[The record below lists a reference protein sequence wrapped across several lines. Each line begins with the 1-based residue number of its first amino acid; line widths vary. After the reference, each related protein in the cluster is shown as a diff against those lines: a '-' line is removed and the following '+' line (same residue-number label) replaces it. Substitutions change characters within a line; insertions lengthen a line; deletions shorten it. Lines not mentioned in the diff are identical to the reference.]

1 MTIITARSPAVLYL
15 MLWAGNL
22 ISISMACIISLI
34 DQSKQKIVKTST
46 VDGNYAGAEKRV
58 KQLNEKLNEKPNKKE
73 LFWVVTTI
81 GV

>member
-1 MTIITARSPAVLYL
+1 MGWQIFNI
-15 MLWAGNL
+15 
-22 ISISMACIISLI
+22 MACIISLI
-34 DQSKQKIVKTST
+34 DPSKQKIVKTST
-46 VDGNYAGAEKRV
+46 VDVNYAIAEKRV

>member
-1 MTIITARSPAVLYL
+1 
-15 MLWAGNL
+15 
-22 ISISMACIISLI
+22 MACIISLI
-34 DQSKQKIVKTST
+34 NPSNEKIVKTST
-46 VDGNYAGAEKRV
+46 VDENYAGAEKKV

>member
-1 MTIITARSPAVLYL
+1 MGWQIFNI
-15 MLWAGNL
+15 
-22 ISISMACIISLI
+22 MACIISLI
-34 DQSKQKIVKTST
+34 DPSKQKIVKTST
-46 VDGNYAGAEKRV
+46 VDVNYAMAEKRV

>member
-1 MTIITARSPAVLYL
+1 
-15 MLWAGNL
+15 
-22 ISISMACIISLI
+22 MACIISLI
-34 DQSKQKIVKTST
+34 DPRQKIVKTST
-46 VDGNYAGAEKRV
+46 VDENYAGAEKRV

>member
-1 MTIITARSPAVLYL
+1 MGWQIFNI
-15 MLWAGNL
+15 MD
-22 ISISMACIISLI
+22 CIISLI
-34 DQSKQKIVKTST
+34 DPSKQKIVKTST
-46 VDGNYAGAEKRV
+46 VDVNYAMAEKIV

>member
-1 MTIITARSPAVLYL
+1 M
-15 MLWAGNL
+15 GCKL
-22 ISISMACIISLI
+22 ISIFMACIISLI
-34 DQSKQKIVKTST
+34 DPSKQKIVKTST
-46 VDGNYAGAEKRV
+46 VDENYAGAEKRV